1 MQTLLLSILA
11 IILLILLLLITLHIV
26 FRAPRNKEKG
36 TPQDLGI
43 DYLEVSIPSVSGKKL
58 FGWFLPIQG
67 SLETLVILHGWGGN
81 AELML
86 PFATPFYQAGIN
98 ILLIDARNHGKSDSA
113 TFSSLPRFAEDLGHS
128 INWVKQ
134 HYPKKTKKIAILGHS
149 VGASAS
155 LFEAS
160 RRKDIDAVI
169 SISAFAHPEWLM
181 QRYLQSFHLP
191 QVVINAILRY
201 TEWLIGH
208 SFSTIAPLDTVC
220 NIRSPILLVHG
231 KDDQIVPVE
240 DARAIIKN
248 CPEPHITLL
257 EIDDAGHDSVDK
269 IEQHGSE
276 LVYFLKQSGFFTC
289 QT

>member
-1 MQTLLLSILA
+1 MQTFALSILA
-11 IILLILLLLITLHIV
+11 IILFISLFLVTLHVV
-26 FRAPRNKEKG
+26 FRAPRNRQTG
-36 TPQDLGI
+36 TPKDRGI
-43 DYLEVSIPSVSGKKL
+43 DYLEISIPSVAGKQL
-58 FGWFLPIQG
+58 FAWLLPVQD
-67 SLETLVILHGWGGN
+67 SVETLVILHGWGGN
-81 AELML
+81 TELML
-86 PFATPFYQAGIN
+86 PLAMPFYRAGMN
-98 ILLIDARNHGKSDSA
+98 ILLIDARNHGNSDSA

-128 INWVKQ
+128 IDWLKYNHPQ
-134 HYPKKTKKIAILGHS
+134 QSKKIAVLGHS

-160 RRKDIDAVI
+160 KRSDIDAVI

-191 QVVINAILRY
+191 QVVINAVLRY

-220 NIRSPILLVHG
+220 SISSPILLVHG
-231 KDDQIVPVE
+231 KDDKIVPVE

-257 EIDDAGHDSVDK
+257 EIDDAGHDSVEK

-276 LVYFLKQSGFFTC
+276 LIQFLRQSGFSTC
-289 QT
+289 QA